1 MKRAGLVVIRLS
13 HHGGVTV
20 TVLLMLRRFG
30 TMSLWAMLSNPS
42 YFRGIDM
49 TYQELHLR
57 MDAWRMTATK
67 LAHATGDN
75 RAKLERLNAIAYKR
89 YCSAQQAYLFHLYC

>member
-1 MKRAGLVVIRLS
+1 
-13 HHGGVTV
+13 
-20 TVLLMLRRFG
+20 
-30 TMSLWAMLSNPS
+30 
-42 YFRGIDM
+42 M

-75 RAKLERLNAIAYKR
+75 WTKLERLNAIAYKR
-89 YCSAQQAYLFHLYC
+89 YCAAQKAYLFSFYR

>member
-1 MKRAGLVVIRLS
+1 
-13 HHGGVTV
+13 
-20 TVLLMLRRFG
+20 
-30 TMSLWAMLSNPS
+30 
-42 YFRGIDM
+42 M

-75 RAKLERLNAIAYKR
+75 RTKLERLNAIAYKR
-89 YCSAQQAYLFHLYC
+89 YCTTQKAYLFHLYC

>member
-1 MKRAGLVVIRLS
+1 
-13 HHGGVTV
+13 
-20 TVLLMLRRFG
+20 
-30 TMSLWAMLSNPS
+30 
-42 YFRGIDM
+42 M

-75 RAKLERLNAIAYKR
+75 RTKLERLNAIAYN
-89 YCSAQQAYLFHLYC
+89 SHLTANNSHRTANNSHFTANNSHRTADDYSYNVFTSYNI